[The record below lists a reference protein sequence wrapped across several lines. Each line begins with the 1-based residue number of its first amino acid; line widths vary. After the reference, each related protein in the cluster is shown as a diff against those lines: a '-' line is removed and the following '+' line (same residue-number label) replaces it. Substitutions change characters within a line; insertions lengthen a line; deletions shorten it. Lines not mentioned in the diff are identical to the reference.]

1 MQITR
6 LLKAPYTEFS
16 FFIISAVTAAEAMD
30 LQLHMYVQMMMM
42 LLMSDCWWII
52 IGGVELNK

>member
-16 FFIISAVTAAEAMD
+16 FFIVSAVTAAEAMD
-30 LQLHMYVQMMMM
+30 LQLHMYICTDDDDVADEW
-42 LLMSDCWWII
+42 LTA
-52 IGGVELNK
+52 GGSSAVA